1 MKLLKAFL
9 ICFITSA
16 AFAAGGTHVIQGDNV
31 TVSSLTVTAAMMER
45 RQEL

>member
-16 AFAAGGTHVIQGDNV
+16 AFAAGGTHVIQEASTPAIPIG
-31 TVSSLTVTAAMMER
+31 
-45 RQEL
+45 